1 MKKVTILLPTHYN
14 DGSVVEEYKLENALN
29 RIADIAGGYTLD
41 GIITGCWRNPAT
53 GDIKRETMQ
62 KVWVVVDNAMVA
74 PIPAFRQLARSFAV
88 YFNQEC
94 IYFEVQDTDVSFIS
108 RE

>member
-14 DGSVVEEYKLENALN
+14 DGSLVEEYKLENALN

-41 GIITGCWRNPAT
+41 GLVTGCWRDPET
-53 GDIKRETMQ
+53 GNIKRETMQ
-62 KVWVVVDNAMVA
+62 KVWVVTKKTGDQILLSN
-74 PIPAFRQLARSFAV
+74 LAKKFAA
-88 YFNQEC
+88 YFDQQC
-94 IYFEVQDTDVSFIS
+94 IYFEVQDTDVQFIS